1 MSVVKLKAVV
11 QAVNILETFFDV
23 EDGEVENLA
32 PGVDANHG
40 TYNFG
45 GARGPVDPSAAP
57 MPGSQNGGFNF
68 GAPMA

>member
-1 MSVVKLKAVV
+1 MCALL

-40 TYNFG
+40 TYHFG
-45 GARGPVDPSAAP
+45 GPRGPGDPV
-57 MPGSQNGGFNF
+57 PGNPQVPPGAQNGGFNF

>member
-1 MSVVKLKAVV
+1 MCVPL

-40 TYNFG
+40 TYHFG
-45 GARGPVDPSAAP
+45 GPRGPVDPAAQGAP
-57 MPGSQNGGFNF
+57 QIPPGAQNGGFNF